1 MSIHFPRLKTKRQL
15 SGIDRLSGKSL
26 KRFRDLPALDRYL
39 IFSFA
44 ALLLYTLVEFI
55 ISTITGISHDTLTT
69 CFFAAFGGETLW
81 CAILKKC
88 KLKGGGS

>member
-1 MSIHFPRLKTKRQL
+1 MRQKTEK
-15 SGIDRLSGKSL
+15 K
-26 KRFRDLPALDRYL
+26 KFKDLPSLDKYL
-39 IFSFA
+39 IFSFG
-44 ALLLYTLVEFI
+44 ALLLYTAIELA

-88 KLKGGGS
+88 KLKGGNS